1 MLPLAWLAD
10 VFMSSNGRH
19 DMTLA
24 TASNLSSR
32 NTARDKQ
39 SWLLNADFS
48 TAEII

>member
-1 MLPLAWLAD
+1 VLPLAWLAA
-10 VFMSSNGRH
+10 VLMSSNGRH

-32 NTARDKQ
+32 NTACYKQ
-39 SWLLNADFS
+39 SWSLNEDFS